1 MNNLRHGYVIDAHT
15 HSPLSAS
22 CPAVLLSC
30 CSAVLLFCCP
40 AVLLFCCPAVLLSC
54 CSVVLLSCCSVVL
67 LFCCP
72 AVVVSLSSFFSFFA
86 VEKAEKKVCFVHVIE
101 PYRSR
106 GV

>member
-1 MNNLRHGYVIDAHT
+1 MNKLRHGYVIDAHT

-30 CSAVLLFCCP
+30 CS